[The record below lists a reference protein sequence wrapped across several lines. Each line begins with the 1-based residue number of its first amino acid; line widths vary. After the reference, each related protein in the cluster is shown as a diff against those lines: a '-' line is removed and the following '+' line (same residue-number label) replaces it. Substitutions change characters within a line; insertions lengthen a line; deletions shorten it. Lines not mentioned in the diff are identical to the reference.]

1 MLPNVLDKKIVN
13 SRGLD
18 NASMPVCLAP
28 LLASPAP
35 PLCTVCGVSFISS
48 FFNHSYITW
57 ERFRSERQTKYQFTS
72 FICLIFRNTPAWI
85 NIFAAFGRS
94 PWVLPSVDRCWF
106 FEAVLKPNGTHAMT
120 PFTILDVS
128 TLEWYYFFGL
138 LVAATF
144 VWGVVRLPREHES
157 RCNLWINSTW
167 H

>member
-57 ERFRSERQTKYQFTS
+57 ERFRSERQTKYQLPVLFAS
-72 FICLIFRNTPAWI
+72 FSGTPLRESI
-85 NIFAAFGRS
+85 S
-94 PWVLPSVDRCWF
+94 LPPLDGAPESFLPLTVDSLKR
-106 FEAVLKPNGTHAMT
+106 LKPNGTHAMT